1 MPPLPKERLSCILST
16 IPKLAKIRIVWYA
29 KYVE

>member
-16 IPKLAKIRIVWYA
+16 NSKLAKIRLLWYTR
-29 KYVE
+29 YVE